1 MNYKVGI
8 VSLGCAKNQVDAEML
23 LYTLKNRGFI
33 IVNDPADADAVI
45 VNTCGFIES
54 AKQES
59 INEIIELGKL
69 KDEGKIKAIIVTG
82 CLAQRYKSEISEQ
95 LYEVDSVIGIGA
107 NETIAD
113 IVLKTLD
120 GQKCES
126 FPDKVC
132 LPLEGGRILSTPP
145 YTAYLKIAEGCDNRC
160 SYCAIPMIRGRFR
173 SRDIEDVVKEAEG
186 LAERG
191 VKELNVIAQDT
202 TRFGE
207 DKYGKPMLAELLRRL
222 CRIDGFK
229 WIRVLYC
236 YPDRI
241 TDELIDTIASEDKIV
256 KYMDI
261 PLQHCNKDI
270 LRRMNRHG
278 DRESLTALMNKI
290 KDKIPNVIFRSTF
303 ITGFPGETEEQF
315 NELAEFAA
323 DMKFQRL
330 GCFAYSPEED
340 TKAAEMP
347 DQIDEEIKQK
357 RADIK
362 DTVRHGF
369 QFIQHF
375 TAINTVTVTHIQPEE
390 SPLLRPILKVGIQSP
405 IELFPGEVIPQS
417 RDNAEQLIT
426 PEKAVIPEVLPIG
439 QPVATAITEQK
450 RIDKRREAD
459 TSDIG

>member
-1 MNYKVGI
+1 MPIRVGM
-8 VSLGCAKNQVDAEML
+8 VSLGCSKNLVDSERML
-23 LYTLKNRGFI
+23 SKLRTHGYQLVTEPGE
-33 IVNDPADADAVI
+33 ADIAI

-160 SYCAIPMIRGRFR
+160 SYCAIPMIRGKFR

-222 CRIDGFK
+222 CRIDG
-229 WIRVLYC
+229 
-236 YPDRI
+236 
-241 TDELIDTIASEDKIV
+241 
-256 KYMDI
+256 
-261 PLQHCNKDI
+261 
-270 LRRMNRHG
+270 
-278 DRESLTALMNKI
+278 
-290 KDKIPNVIFRSTF
+290 
-303 ITGFPGETEEQF
+303 
-315 NELAEFAA
+315 
-323 DMKFQRL
+323 
-330 GCFAYSPEED
+330 
-340 TKAAEMP
+340 
-347 DQIDEEIKQK
+347 
-357 RADIK
+357 
-362 DTVRHGF
+362 
-369 QFIQHF
+369 
-375 TAINTVTVTHIQPEE
+375 
-390 SPLLRPILKVGIQSP
+390 LK
-405 IELFPGEVIPQS
+405 
-417 RDNAEQLIT
+417 
-426 PEKAVIPEVLPIG
+426 
-439 QPVATAITEQK
+439 
-450 RIDKRREAD
+450 
-459 TSDIG
+459 